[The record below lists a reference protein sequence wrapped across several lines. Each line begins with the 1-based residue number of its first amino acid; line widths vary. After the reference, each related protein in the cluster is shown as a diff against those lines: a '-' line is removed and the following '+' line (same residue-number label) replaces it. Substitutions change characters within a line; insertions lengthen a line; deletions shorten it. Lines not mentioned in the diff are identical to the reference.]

1 MGRALRLRELLTH
14 VVSERSDVER
24 RIYNAAGP
32 DEICIVSRVNYYHP
46 VNLSCLAHL
55 THPRTFHLHS
65 PLLPVLFLETRELL
79 SYRGAAASF
88 QPIFSWYI
96 ALVSPR
102 VIRKVNQRVNH
113 CH

>member
-1 MGRALRLRELLTH
+1 MEET
-14 VVSERSDVER
+14 

-65 PLLPVLFLETRELL
+65 PLLPVLFLETRELYLIAGPQLL
-79 SYRGAAASF
+79 SSRSF
-88 QPIFSWYI
+88 
-96 ALVSPR
+96 LGTSPS
-102 VIRKVNQRVNH
+102 
-113 CH
+113 CHHV